1 MDLDTVIYI
10 LIGSTFGLILRFFIK
25 YNFKRKIVFN
35 ISNSLIVN
43 ILSSLFLGTF
53 LALNLINKDIILLFF
68 VGFLGCFSTFS
79 SFIYELFDFI
89 QQRQYISLIL
99 YYIKVLVLSFLFFC
113 LGYFITLI
121 FKNWINYF
129 F

>member
-121 FKNWINYF
+121 FKNWIKKF
-129 F
+129 S